1 MKLTDIHVSMISDVP
16 EDDKEALKMV
26 LFGSILSFFHKKSVT
41 VFFSFQKY
49 FHFSLLIIKY
59 DTVTQMYSLKRD
71 MLLLTALVKKEDSA
85 AAREALRASRHH
97 NLSSPTKAPLFLL
110 Q

>member
-1 MKLTDIHVSMISDVP
+1 
-16 EDDKEALKMV
+16 
-26 LFGSILSFFHKKSVT
+26 
-41 VFFSFQKY
+41 
-49 FHFSLLIIKY
+49 
-59 DTVTQMYSLKRD
+59 MYSLKRD

-85 AAREALRASRHH
+85 AAREALQASRHH